1 MPRPERP
8 RPHAGHWLRLRK
20 KAVGGLDRFEP
31 HETAELLLFETIR
44 RRNTNETAHRLIR
57 RFRSLRGLLTAPRER
72 LTAVSGIGPASA
84 AWIASVLPEAARILT
99 EDLRSGAPLDRWS
112 LLPAA
117 DLRLNVLGEP
127 AALLTLD
134 AESRLLAWQ
143 TPTDPAALGRL
154 LDADGDPAHRHIL
167 LLRRD
172 TAERMLSG
180 GSGDGRYNLRI
191 FLMTPE
197 HRLMELP
204 RERLRR

>member
-1 MPRPERP
+1 MPRPKRSC
-8 RPHAGHWLRLRK
+8 PHTGHRLRLRK

-167 LLRRD
+167 LLRLD

-180 GSGDGRYNLRI
+180 VSGDGRQAQRI
-191 FLMTPE
+191 FLMTPD

-204 RERLRR
+204 RERQRR